1 MTPNEDRYPDGEL
14 PKLIDQVIK
23 NVLSTTYENGL
34 YHEQKVHD
42 ILTKITPL
50 DGFQIHAYFS
60 KLQVSGNDPP
70 RRQEFMCIQHQKALG
85 QWTDEKRSILEKCFK
100 EDICTPDNF
109 AFIGLLTAL
118 SKNQISNW
126 TRQKRYLLRKKG
138 LLPPANKSKT
148 GGGSRQKR
156 KRKGVQTNT
165 GLKRSQVVNRPMV
178 YASHRKDGQ
187 HIQSCSMML
196 APISSSLQNE
206 KTPKVDDNCSD
217 AMLEIP
223 QTISFPQGAH
233 QFFLNSGLGG
243 SEIDS
248 IGSEILRHANQSG
261 LLDDQES
268 LHLVA
273 LVSGIEF
280 QNIVEWKNDL

>member
-1 MTPNEDRYPDGEL
+1 M
-14 PKLIDQVIK
+14 
-23 NVLSTTYENGL
+23 
-34 YHEQKVHD
+34 
-42 ILTKITPL
+42 PL

-60 KLQVSGNDPP
+60 KMQVSGSDPP

-156 KRKGVQTNT
+156 KRKGVTTNS
-165 GLKRSQVVNRPMV
+165 GLQRSQALNRPV
-178 YASHRKDGQ
+178 LYASHRSDDVEDMQ
-187 HIQSCSMML
+187 QFSML
-196 APISSSLQNE
+196 LSPLSSSFRNE
-206 KTPKVDDNCSD
+206 VASLSDDSCEDSF
-217 AMLEIP
+217 LEIP
-223 QTISFPQGAH
+223 QAISFPQNAH
-233 QFFLNSGLGG
+233 QYFFNSGMGG
-243 SEIDS
+243 SKIDS
-248 IGSEILRHANQSG
+248 IGSEILQHANQSG

-273 LVSGIEF
+273 LVSGIKF
-280 QNIVEWKNDL
+280 HNIVEWKNDL